1 MWRPGNCK
9 LAAPSYSC
17 PNQHPTVARADNTH
31 PPHPHVWA
39 VRTTKLKAWNSYYEL
54 VQNDQFLNYFIE
66 LHWERNHVSKKICFP
81 WRPNI
86 DKSHEWVKP
95 EFFKRFSNGFLQP
108 LATVRNVFKIDT
120 MSAIHGPCPG
130 QILPIFVDKKL
141 LGSHLETNLIT
152 LESQKQRAKL
162 KDQNESLSLPTA
174 EFSLAVESWTRV
186 LIQHWSRHRSC
197 IKFFVRSLQA
207 TISQISTSCRNKADC
222 WLRARIIAA

>member
-1 MWRPGNCK
+1 MFQRSGQQTWK
-9 LAAPSYSC
+9 LGIII
-17 PNQHPTVARADNTH
+17 
-31 PPHPHVWA
+31 
-39 VRTTKLKAWNSYYEL
+39 NSYYEL

-95 EFFKRFSNGFLQP
+95 EFFKRFSARFLQP
-108 LATVRNVFKIDT
+108 LATVRNVLKIDT

-130 QILPIFVDKKL
+130 QILPIFVDKNP

-197 IKFFVRSLQA
+197 IATKFFVRSLQA
-207 TISQISTSCRNKADC
+207 TISQISMSCRNKADC